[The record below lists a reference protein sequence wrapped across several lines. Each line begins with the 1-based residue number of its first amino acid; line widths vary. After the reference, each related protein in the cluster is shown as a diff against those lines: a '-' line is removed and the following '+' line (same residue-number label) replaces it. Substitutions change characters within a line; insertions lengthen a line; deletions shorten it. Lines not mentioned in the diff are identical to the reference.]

1 MPSKA
6 VVDCWLPTWLSI
18 ITISTRAEGGGVA
31 ADCHA
36 AFDVVDLV
44 ADDGRV
50 GRVVFDHYP
59 EAVGV
64 INQARAVDD
73 AVQHQQILA
82 AAARLPEALRQY
94 GTATDVF

>member
-1 MPSKA
+1 MFLAMMLRSTPLVMPMPSKA

-18 ITISTRAEGGGVA
+18 ITIPPAREGGGVA

-50 GRVVFDHYP
+50 W
-59 EAVGV
+59 AS
-64 INQARAVDD
+64 
-73 AVQHQQILA
+73 
-82 AAARLPEALRQY
+82 RL
-94 GTATDVF
+94 